1 LPSWEDEQANLARLA
16 RLQLFF
22 VGGAPR
28 SGTTWLQRM
37 LDCHPQVSCNGEG
50 LFWRNM
56 ALPLEKLM
64 AERRAELHAKNTI
77 LFAQAGGGYRLPPP
91 DHTDMLLGTAI
102 LLALRQH
109 SADKPCLAVGEKT
122 PENVFFFPRLKR
134 IFPRAKLI
142 TIARDPRDALSS
154 AWHMFCRPKT
164 GEDQD
169 AAKLAFIRTAMPP
182 IAEGARAM
190 LGFAVQ
196 YPNDTMMLTYE
207 DLLADQPGLLAR
219 LFRFLGVSDAA
230 DIVAGCVEQ
239 TSFAAFTGGRPPGV
253 TDESSFFRQGRAGGW
268 ASTLT
273 PEMNELILQ
282 HLGWMFPHFG
292 WRA

>member
-1 LPSWEDEQANLARLA
+1 MPAWEDEQAELTRVA

-37 LDCHPQVSCNGEG
+37 LDCHPEVSCNGEG
-50 LFWRNM
+50 LFWKNM

-64 AERRAELHAKNTI
+64 AERRQELHAKNTT
-77 LFAQAGGGYRLPPP
+77 LFAKAGGGYRLPPS
-91 DHTDMLLGTAI
+91 DHTDTLLGTAI
-102 LLALRQH
+102 LLGLRQH

-154 AWHMFCRPKT
+154 AWHMFCKPDARQN
-164 GEDQD
+164 QD
-169 AAKLAFIRTAMPP
+169 AAKLAFIRSAMPP

-190 LGFAVQ
+190 LGFEAQ
-196 YPNDTMMLTYE
+196 YPGDTMMLTYE
-207 DLLADQPGLLAR
+207 DMLKDQTTLLAR
-219 LFRFLGVSDAA
+219 LFRFLGVSDAEGLVA
-230 DIVAGCVEQ
+230 DCVRRS
-239 TSFAAFTGGRPPGV
+239 SFVAFTGGRPAGMADA
-253 TDESSFFRQGRAGGW
+253 TSFFRNGRAGGW
-268 ASTLT
+268 EDTLS